1 MRTANRRSLAI
12 CAVMPGASQESWIGP
27 HNRYVCGN
35 DITIADYLGI
45 AHVTL
50 GEAAHV
56 DYSRWPNIE
65 RWIARMKQRP
75 SWSTVNAA
83 FYQYLVQPLAQASF
97 ARL

>member
-1 MRTANRRSLAI
+1 
-12 CAVMPGASQESWIGP
+12 MPGASQESWIGP